1 VLREAAMGLPVSA
14 DIEKGFGDSAES
26 YANMILAA
34 SVMGLAGC
42 SIEDHT
48 GIKDDPIYTFDLA
61 RKRILAA
68 CEARDALKNDF
79 VVTARCENFL

>member
-1 VLREAAMGLPVSA
+1 
-14 DIEKGFGDSAES
+14 
-26 YANMILAA
+26 
-34 SVMGLAGC
+34 MGLAGC

-48 GIKDDPIYTFDLA
+48 GSKDDLIFTFDLA